1 MYTLIKRLKNP
12 FYNRDIVSIKDFQ
25 RPDLDYLFKV
35 ADNLKTNLPND
46 SLSGKSIGLMFFE
59 PSTRTR
65 LSFESAMNS
74 LAGKSIN
81 FGDPSSTSTQKGENL
96 SDSLLTMDQYVDAII
111 LRHASEGVSRYA
123 SEICQ
128 SPVIN
133 AGSGSEE
140 HPTQAMLDV
149 FTIMNEC
156 GKVDGLNIA
165 IFGDLKYGRTV
176 YSLLY
181 ALSNYKPN
189 IHLISPKPLQL
200 RPDPLLELQDRLN
213 ITTHDNLQDIIS
225 DLDVIYTTRIQKER
239 FPDLQEYERVKGS
252 YKIDINLLNQ
262 ANKNLILLHPMPR
275 SDEIPSEI
283 DHTVFAKYFN
293 QVSYGK
299 LIRSTLLYLIFTEN
313 SSF

>member
-1 MYTLIKRLKNP
+1 MKRLKNP

-25 RPDLDYLFKV
+25 RPDLDYLFHV
-35 ADNLKTNLPND
+35 ADKIKSSLPND
-46 SLSGKSIGLMFFE
+46 SLNTKSIGLMFFE

-74 LAGKSIN
+74 LGGNSIS
-81 FGDPSSTSTQKGENL
+81 FGNPSDSSTQKGENL

-123 SEICQ
+123 SEICTN
-128 SPVIN
+128 PIIN

-149 FTIMNEC
+149 YTILNEC
-156 GKVDGLNIA
+156 GKVDDLNIA

-189 IHLISPKPLQL
+189 IHLVSPKPLQL
-200 RPDPLLELQDRLN
+200 RPDPLIELKNKLN
-213 ITTHDNLQDIIS
+213 ISVHENLQDIIS

-252 YKIDINLLNQ
+252 YKIDNNLLTK
-262 ANKNLILLHPMPR
+262 AKDNLVLLHPMPR

-283 DHTVFAKYFN
+283 DNTVYAKYFN
-293 QVSYGK
+293 QVSSGK
-299 LIRSTLLYLIFTEN
+299 LIRSTLLHLIFTEN

>member
-1 MYTLIKRLKNP
+1 MKRLKNP
-12 FYNRDIVSIKDFQ
+12 FYNRDVVSIKDFQ
-25 RPDLDYLFKV
+25 RPDLEYLFQV
-35 ADNLKTNLPND
+35 ADKIKSSLPNA
-46 SLSGKSIGLMFFE
+46 SLNSKSIGLMFFE

-74 LAGKSIN
+74 LGGKSIS
-81 FGDPSSTSTQKGENL
+81 FGNPSDSSTQKGENL

-123 SEICQ
+123 SEICKN
-128 SPVIN
+128 PIIN

-149 FTIMNEC
+149 FTILKEC
-156 GKVDGLNIA
+156 DKIDGLNIA

-189 IHLISPKPLQL
+189 IHLVSPKPLQL
-200 RPDPLLELQDRLN
+200 RPDPLSELQNRLN
-213 ITTHDNLQDIIS
+213 ISVHENLQDIIS
-225 DLDVIYTTRIQKER
+225 ELDVIYTTRIQKER

-252 YKIDINLLNQ
+252 YKIDKNLLND
-262 ANKNLILLHPMPR
+262 AKENLVLLHPMPR
-275 SDEIPSEI
+275 SDEIPSDI
-283 DHTVFAKYFN
+283 DNTVFAKYFN
-293 QVSYGK
+293 QVGYGK
-299 LIRSTLLYLIFTEN
+299 LVRSTLLYLIFTEN
-313 SSF
+313 PSF

>member
-1 MYTLIKRLKNP
+1 MKRLKNP

-25 RPDLDYLFKV
+25 RPDLDYLFHV
-35 ADNLKTNLPND
+35 ANEIKTSLPND
-46 SLSGKSIGLMFFE
+46 SLKNKSIGLMFLE

-74 LAGKSIN
+74 LGGKSIS
-81 FGDPSSTSTQKGENL
+81 FGNLSDSSTQKGENL

-123 SEICQ
+123 SEICKN
-128 SPVIN
+128 PIIN

-149 FTIMNEC
+149 YTILNEC
-156 GKVDGLNIA
+156 GKVDNLNIA

-189 IHLISPKPLQL
+189 IYLVSPKPLQL
-200 RPDPLLELQDRLN
+200 RSDPLIELKNTLN
-213 ITTHDNLQDIIS
+213 ISVHENLQDIIS

-252 YKIDINLLNQ
+252 YKIDNNLLTN
-262 ANKNLILLHPMPR
+262 AKENLVLLHPMPR
-275 SDEIPSEI
+275 SDEIPGEI
-283 DHTVFAKYFN
+283 DNTPYAKYFN
-293 QVSYGK
+293 QVSAGK
-299 LIRSTLLYLIFTEN
+299 LIRSTLLHLIFTEN
-313 SSF
+313 PSF

>member
-1 MYTLIKRLKNP
+1 MKRLKNP
-12 FYNRDIVSIKDFQ
+12 FYNRDVVSIKDFQ
-25 RPDLDYLFKV
+25 RPDLEYLFQV
-35 ADNLKTNLPND
+35 ADKIKSSLPNA
-46 SLSGKSIGLMFFE
+46 SLNNKSIGLMFFE

-74 LAGKSIN
+74 LGGKSIS
-81 FGDPSSTSTQKGENL
+81 FGNPSDSSTQKGENL

-123 SEICQ
+123 SEICKN
-128 SPVIN
+128 PIIN

-149 FTIMNEC
+149 FTILKEC
-156 GKVDGLNIA
+156 DKIDGLNIA

-189 IHLISPKPLQL
+189 IHLVSPKPLQL
-200 RPDPLLELQDRLN
+200 RPDPLSELQNRLN
-213 ITTHDNLQDIIS
+213 ISVHENLQDIIS
-225 DLDVIYTTRIQKER
+225 ELDVIYTTRIQKER

-252 YKIDINLLNQ
+252 YKIDKNLLNN
-262 ANKNLILLHPMPR
+262 AKENLVLLHPMPR
-275 SDEIPSEI
+275 SDEIPSDI
-283 DHTVFAKYFN
+283 DNTVFAKYFN
-293 QVSYGK
+293 QVGYGK
-299 LIRSTLLYLIFTEN
+299 LVRSTLLYLIFTEN
-313 SSF
+313 PSF

>member
-1 MYTLIKRLKNP
+1 MKRLKNP
-12 FYNRDIVSIKDFQ
+12 FYNRDVVSIKDFQ
-25 RPDLDYLFKV
+25 RPDLEYLFQV
-35 ADNLKTNLPND
+35 ADKIKSSLPNA
-46 SLSGKSIGLMFFE
+46 SLNSKSIGLMFFE

-74 LAGKSIN
+74 LGGKSIS
-81 FGDPSSTSTQKGENL
+81 FGNPSDSSTQKGENL

-123 SEICQ
+123 SEICKN
-128 SPVIN
+128 PIIN

-149 FTIMNEC
+149 FTILKEC
-156 GKVDGLNIA
+156 DKIDGLNIA

-189 IHLISPKPLQL
+189 IHLVSPKPLQL
-200 RPDPLLELQDRLN
+200 RPDPLSELQNRLN
-213 ITTHDNLQDIIS
+213 ISVHENLQDIIS
-225 DLDVIYTTRIQKER
+225 ELDVIYTTRIQKER

-252 YKIDINLLNQ
+252 YKIDKNLLNN
-262 ANKNLILLHPMPR
+262 AKENLVLLHPMPR
-275 SDEIPSEI
+275 SDEIPSDI
-283 DHTVFAKYFN
+283 DNTVFAKYFN
-293 QVSYGK
+293 QVGYGK
-299 LIRSTLLYLIFTEN
+299 LVRSTLLYLIFTEN
-313 SSF
+313 PSF